1 MGWEGAEMPAVTASA
16 SRRRSLIVPR
26 EHGAWGILLVPML
39 TGASVGLWKGGGAG
53 GLAPFS
59 IVTLTLFW
67 LRTPVESWIGTA
79 PIRAR
84 TPNELR
90 FVRNTSLALA
100 AVSLSALFWLFWGWQ
115 NRALLWIGATA
126 GNAFLVQSVLKRTGR
141 RARAPAQMI
150 GAAGLTATAPAAYYA
165 VTGQLDLI
173 AWSLWAANL
182 LFAINQ
188 IQYVQL
194 RIHAAHTT
202 NRSEKLSAGRWFL
215 IGQTI
220 LMALLAV
227 ACAEQYF
234 RWYAAVAFLPVLFR
248 GFAWFAIEPQPL
260 AIPALGKSELI
271 YAAMFGVFLVVG
283 TQLS

>member
-1 MGWEGAEMPAVTASA
+1 VPAVTRSA

-126 GNAFLVQSVLKRTGR
+126 GSAFLVQSVLKRTGR

-188 IQYVQL
+188 IQYVHL

>member
-1 MGWEGAEMPAVTASA
+1 
-16 SRRRSLIVPR
+16 
-26 EHGAWGILLVPML
+26 ML

-59 IVTLTLFW
+59 IVALTLFW

-126 GNAFLVQSVLKRTGR
+126 GSAFLVQSVLKRTGR

>member
-1 MGWEGAEMPAVTASA
+1 VPAVTRSA

-39 TGASVGLWKGGGAG
+39 TGASVGLWKGGEAG

-126 GNAFLVQSVLKRTGR
+126 GSAFLVQSVLKRTGR

-188 IQYVQL
+188 IQYVHL

>member
-1 MGWEGAEMPAVTASA
+1 
-16 SRRRSLIVPR
+16 
-26 EHGAWGILLVPML
+26 
-39 TGASVGLWKGGGAG
+39 
-53 GLAPFS
+53 
-59 IVTLTLFW
+59 
-67 LRTPVESWIGTA
+67 
-79 PIRAR
+79 
-84 TPNELR
+84 
-90 FVRNTSLALA
+90 
-100 AVSLSALFWLFWGWQ
+100 
-115 NRALLWIGATA
+115 
-126 GNAFLVQSVLKRTGR
+126 
-141 RARAPAQMI
+141 MI